1 MLLTTEGGDAGADP
15 SNTANS
21 HHHETAKSKT
31 SAKRTALLAY
41 ATNSKNPFVVN
52 ALPVS
57 NVCAHVATK
66 VLVLAYCCTKLIC
79 ILLPLYIIC

>member
-1 MLLTTEGGDAGADP
+1 VQTLLTLP
-15 SNTANS
+15 TA
-21 HHHETAKSKT
+21 TISKLPNQ
-31 SAKRTALLAY
+31 KLVQKEPLCWYMQRFQ
-41 ATNSKNPFVVN
+41 NPFVGN

-66 VLVLAYCCTKLIC
+66 VLVLAYCRTKLIC